1 MSFRKFNAKKIR
13 LNTLHPPVND
23 QTNLRYNRHLLTN
36 HRKQCTSTKEDPTTN
51 EQLSRNTSQEN
62 ECEGKKKSSR
72 EEQNP
77 KRSYKGGVLLEFK
90 NFVGCTSNSASAQ
103 SNTPQRKQAFLD
115 NLQNNFSFILEIG
128 QITYSIMCL
137 LYKFAFTIS
146 IPAQRCKAKQCPY
159 R

>member
-1 MSFRKFNAKKIR
+1 MNCHSVSLTRKKLDWTPYIR
-13 LNTLHPPVND
+13 LLMTKPTSVTIVTCSRTIVNNAPPPKRTQQ
-23 QTNLRYNRHLLTN
+23 QTSNSLGIPLRRTN
-36 HRKQCTSTKEDPTTN
+36 VKE
-51 EQLSRNTSQEN
+51 
-62 ECEGKKKSSR
+62 KKKSSR

-146 IPAQRCKAKQCPY
+146 IPASLPY
-159 R
+159 